1 VIKKLITKKEF
12 RYLVVVII
20 LVGVMIFG
28 RNFKSQQDD
37 QDLLDR
43 SAEGI
48 YRLDTA
54 GEVVIGEAVSSMPDE
69 LVVIGFNLLDREKDF
84 RENQIDI
91 PEGLDVLVANE
102 FGEQKKI
109 GEILPEVT
117 LVYKPMEFQFVSD
130 KNYRDLIIRKAKNDN
145 FLTEISAIRVDKYV
159 IPQNNALV
167 ENHYGYSQPEKMV
180 SIDNNKQDYIRFWR
194 KNQKVGEIF
203 TADSDNLYG
212 GEFKIRFQG
221 IGGKGS
227 YLIEVREID
236 DNNKISGERLA
247 YWYFNKRQL
256 GLLGQISEDT
266 YFIPIVAKLEKG
278 KKYYLGFSSAEVS
291 NNWFNSVEIAFGG
304 KIKKIKDPID
314 NSSISLHQKSHNLYS
329 LKNKSY
335 SGEELLF
342 GSSISIVTGKK
353 TYSYSQLGRPAEY
366 LDIYRVEGERAKY
379 SVLYDNVSG
388 GIAGQLSKDT
398 AIVYRFNAGINFN
411 RAFIS
416 FKEVAGGYCGV
427 KALWSY
433 DDKNW
438 QEIPGDNFSNPN
450 NPTNFKQSITGVGGS
465 EIFLKITYDP
475 ERHHNKKINLFGI
488 SDLSLVAE

>member
-1 VIKKLITKKEF
+1 MIKKLITKKEF

-353 TYSYSQLGRPAEY
+353 TYSYSQLGLPAEY

-398 AIVYRFNAGINFN
+398 TIIYRFNTGINFN
-411 RAFIS
+411 RAFVS

-427 KALWSY
+427 RAFWSY

>member
-1 VIKKLITKKEF
+1 
-12 RYLVVVII
+12 
-20 LVGVMIFG
+20 MIFG

-304 KIKKIKDPID
+304 KIKKIKDPIATTC
-314 NSSISLHQKSHNLYS
+314 IL
-329 LKNKSY
+329 
-335 SGEELLF
+335 
-342 GSSISIVTGKK
+342 
-353 TYSYSQLGRPAEY
+353 
-366 LDIYRVEGERAKY
+366 
-379 SVLYDNVSG
+379 
-388 GIAGQLSKDT
+388 
-398 AIVYRFNAGINFN
+398 
-411 RAFIS
+411 
-416 FKEVAGGYCGV
+416 
-427 KALWSY
+427 
-433 DDKNW
+433 
-438 QEIPGDNFSNPN
+438 
-450 NPTNFKQSITGVGGS
+450 
-465 EIFLKITYDP
+465 
-475 ERHHNKKINLFGI
+475 
-488 SDLSLVAE
+488 

>member
-1 VIKKLITKKEF
+1 MIKKLITKKEF

-28 RNFKSQQDD
+28 RNFKSQHDD

-398 AIVYRFNAGINFN
+398 AIVYRFNTGINFN
-411 RAFIS
+411 RAFVS

-427 KALWSY
+427 RAFWSY